1 MTEEQVNAQDI
12 INSLSERLMYTNIEA
27 ANKDAV
33 IIAKNKRL
41 EELEKT
47 VEDLRKQLVDEMDE
61 GVK

>member
-1 MTEEQVNAQDI
+1 
-12 INSLSERLMYTNIEA
+12 MYTNIEA